1 MSKILHFQSLL
12 VIIVLIFVNGMILMD
27 VKAEYKLPI
36 LVFVLFILNLVLIFF
51 GSQDQRASKNRWI
64 N

>member
-51 GSQDQRASKNRWI
+51 GSQDQRASKNR
-64 N
+64 